1 MAQKLM
7 LTLIVA
13 CLAVLGVVAPTAL
26 QAQDSVVTEIRID
39 DDGVRVGDT
48 HIDTDEG
55 ISRIEKV
62 KVIGEDVVQFGDDVI
77 IEAGE
82 SVEGDVVTILG
93 SIVIDGMVDGDVVA
107 VGGAVTV
114 GPEGEIDGDA
124 VAVGGFVTKEPGG
137 VIRGETV
144 SVGSGARYPLGL
156 HRGPFFSGGIFSRGG
171 RLFIF
176 VMWTIFL
183 VLLGLITLAVARRPV
198 ERVCELSRKEAF
210 KMGLIGLLVQVL
222 LLPAMAILFVT
233 VIGIPV
239 AIFVIPLVLAFALLL
254 GYVGVSLATG
264 ERIGNGHGRSPYA
277 SMTIGLLILQGLVF
291 LGALIGLPGGGLGV
305 VGTTIRVIGYAV
317 IYVAS
322 TVGLGAVIMSRF
334 GTMDRRPPTT
344 VEFQVAGQ
352 GPGQPA
358 GGQPPQAPG
367 GAGTVAPGTM

>member
-7 LTLIVA
+7 ITLIVA
-13 CLAVLGVVAPTAL
+13 CLAVLGVIAPVAL
-26 QAQDSVVTEIRID
+26 QAEDSLVTEIRID

-62 KVIGEDVVQFGDDVI
+62 RVIGEDVVQFGDDVI

-82 SVEGDVVTILG
+82 MVEGDVVAILG
-93 SIVIDGMVDGDVVA
+93 SIVIDGMVDGDVVS
-107 VGGAVTV
+107 VGGGITV
-114 GPEGEIDGDA
+114 GSEGEIDGDA
-124 VAVGGFVTKEPGG
+124 VAVGGQVTKEPGG
-137 VIRGETV
+137 LIRGETV
-144 SVGSGARYPLGL
+144 SVGSGTGYPLGL
-156 HRGPFFSGGIFSRGG
+156 HRGPYFSGGIFSRSG
-171 RLFIF
+171 RLFIY
-176 VMWTIFL
+176 VLWTIFL
-183 VLLGLITLAVARRPV
+183 VVLGLITIAVARRPV

-222 LLPAMAILFVT
+222 ILPAMAILFVT

-264 ERIGNGHGRSPYA
+264 ERIGNGHGRSPYW

-291 LGALIGLPGGGLGV
+291 LGALIGLPGGGLGI

-334 GTMDRRPPTT
+334 GTMDRRPATT
-344 VEFQVAGQ
+344 VEFQV
-352 GPGQPA
+352 PPPA
-358 GGQPPQAPG
+358 PPQAPG
-367 GAGTVAPGTM
+367 SAGTVTPGTM